1 MNIIIPMA
9 GRGTRLRPHTL
20 TTPKPLIPV
29 AGTGIAERLVK
40 EIAKVMQQPIDSI
53 SFIIKEDFGVE
64 VEQKLLQIAT
74 DLGAQGQIDYQKEAL
89 GTADAIYS
97 GKDLLDG
104 QPVVVAYADTLF
116 KGSFDLD
123 SAADS
128 IIWVKKVDKPEAFG
142 VVKLNDK
149 NEIEGFVEKPKD
161 FVSDLAIIGIY
172 YFKDGS
178 VLRNEI
184 EYLYDNDI
192 KVGGE
197 YQLTTA
203 LENMKQKG
211 YIFKPGTVSDWM
223 DFGNPE
229 VAVETN
235 TKILAYD
242 QKEGKKM
249 IADTVKIVDSQ
260 IIEPCYIANDAQIIN
275 STVGPFVSIGKG
287 TIIENSHIEQSLIQ
301 DHTKIRNAHIKDSM
315 IGNYVEYDGNFDR
328 LNLGDYTSCKV
339 NEE

>member
-9 GRGTRLRPHTL
+9 GLGTRLRPHTL
-20 TTPKPLIPV
+20 QTPKPLIPV
-29 AGTGIAERLVK
+29 AGKSIAERLVR
-40 EIAKVMQQPIDSI
+40 EIANVMQQPIDKI
-53 SFIIKEDFGVE
+53 SFIIRESFGKDVEKE
-64 VEQKLLQIAT
+64 LLDIAT
-74 DLGAQGQIDYQKEAL
+74 EIGATGQINYQREAL

-104 QPVVVAYADTLF
+104 PVVVAYADTLF
-116 KGSFDLD
+116 KGSFELD
-123 SAADS
+123 QKADS

-149 NEIEGFVEKPKD
+149 NEIEGFVEKPKE

-172 YFKDGS
+172 YFKDGN
-178 VLRNEI
+178 VLRKEI

-192 KVGGE
+192 KVNGE

-223 DFGNPE
+223 DFGNPR

-235 TKILAYD
+235 AKVLKYD
-242 QKEGKKM
+242 FDEGKKL
-249 IADTVKIVDSQ
+249 ISKSAKIVDSE
-260 IIEPCYIANDAQIIN
+260 IIEPCYIAEGAEIIN
-275 STVGPFVSIGKG
+275 SSVGPFVSLGKNSK
-287 TIIENSHIEQSLIQ
+287 IENARVENSLIQ
-301 DHTKIRNAHIKDSM
+301 NQTTIKNADIKDSM
-315 IGNYVEYDGNFDR
+315 IGSFVKYDGNFESI
-328 LNLGDYTSCKV
+328 NLGDYSTL
-339 NEE
+339 E